1 MSYILLQGLC
11 KHALDKLVK
20 AAAYLGEPFDKE
32 KPAGVLQTV
41 HTMSQVIL
49 KSLSEIKVCGF
60 LLLQVRCIADA
71 CLQRILL
78 QQSAKE
84 QTKIFDLG
92 L

>member
-1 MSYILLQGLC
+1 MHNPMSYILLQGLC

-32 KPAGVLQTV
+32 NPAGVLQTV

-71 CLQRILL
+71 YVAAHTSSRNCQR
-78 QQSAKE
+78 SY
-84 QTKIFDLG
+84 
-92 L
+92 